1 MSHLSDNSEFFSKE
15 ILNYESGNCRN
26 NREVYPCSHDNVKI
40 TYVDGTIKYFRIGQ
54 LEMEAMC
61 KKLNKD
67 LPPHFAY
74 MLERHLMIK
83 KSDNVLF

>member
-40 TYVDGTIKYFRIGQ
+40 TYVDGTIKYFRI
-54 LEMEAMC
+54 
-61 KKLNKD
+61 
-67 LPPHFAY
+67 
-74 MLERHLMIK
+74 
-83 KSDNVLF
+83 